1 MHYILTAGS
10 KGFIKVEDNGELI
23 ISPDQNKATRYESV
37 GDAMR
42 AAIDINSALGTHT
55 VKFTSI
61 EE

>member
-23 ISPDQNKATRYESV
+23 ISPDQNKATRYKSV

-42 AAIDINSALGTHT
+42 AAIDVNLALGTHT
-55 VKFTSI
+55 VKFASI